1 MSDHFIN
8 QVYDYDWGLRDDFM
22 GQAQIVLNP
31 ANINQEE
38 DLVITLVEAGQQSQ
52 YLGQISLTVSLSSI
66 LPDSPE
72 HRRASQAVNTT
83 FSPAK

>member
-1 MSDHFIN
+1 
-8 QVYDYDWGLRDDFM
+8 M

-31 ANINQEE
+31 ANINQAE
-38 DLVITLVEAGQQSQ
+38 DLVVSLVEVGQSQ
-52 YLGQISLTVSLSSI
+52 YLGQVSLTVKLSTL

>member
-1 MSDHFIN
+1 MRECQC

-31 ANINQEE
+31 ANINQAE
-38 DLVITLVEAGQQSQ
+38 DLVVSLVEVGQSQ
-52 YLGQISLTVSLSSI
+52 YLGQVSLTVKLSTL

>member
-1 MSDHFIN
+1 MRECQC

-31 ANINQEE
+31 ANINQAE
-38 DLVITLVEAGQQSQ
+38 DLVVSLVEVGQSQ
-52 YLGQISLTVSLSSI
+52 YLGQISLTVKLSTL

>member
-1 MSDHFIN
+1 MISIVH

-52 YLGQISLTVSLSSI
+52 YLGQVSLTVKLSTL

>member
-1 MSDHFIN
+1 MTDHDIN

-31 ANINQEE
+31 ATINQEEE
-38 DLVITLVEAGQQSQ
+38 DLVITLVEAGQSQ
-52 YLGQISLTVSLSSI
+52 YLGQVSVTVKLSAI
-66 LPDSPE
+66 LPDTPE
-72 HRRASQAVNTT
+72 HRRASQAVSTT

>member
-1 MSDHFIN
+1 MREWQC

-31 ANINQEE
+31 AKINQEE

>member
-1 MSDHFIN
+1 MRDERPVN

-31 ANINQEE
+31 ANINQTEE
-38 DLVITLVEAGQQSQ
+38 LVVSLVEVGQSQ
-52 YLGQISLTVSLSSI
+52 YLGQISLTLKLSTL

>member
-1 MSDHFIN
+1 MRDPVN

-31 ANINQEE
+31 AKINQEE
-38 DLVITLVEAGQQSQ
+38 DLVVTLVETGQSQ
-52 YLGQISLTVSLSSI
+52 YLGQVSLTVKLSAI

>member
-1 MSDHFIN
+1 MRECQC

-31 ANINQEE
+31 ANINQAE
-38 DLVITLVEAGQQSQ
+38 DLVVSLVEAGQSQ
-52 YLGQISLTVSLSSI
+52 YLGQISLTVKLSTL

>member
-31 ANINQEE
+31 AKINQEE